1 MRSPTRPVRFLLG
14 DEVRELAHV
23 DPNTTVLN
31 YLRLHERRTGVK
43 EGCGEGDC
51 GACTVA
57 VAAVENGR
65 LVYRTVNS
73 CIQFVGTLD
82 GKQLLTAEDLAEPD
96 GTLHPAQQAL
106 VDTHGSQCGFC
117 TPGFVM
123 SLFVLYQCRDP
134 INRNRIDEALAGN
147 LCRCTGYGP
156 IIEAANKVRTVGA
169 IDSFTRRRGETVAT
183 LRRLGEGGM
192 AALEGAGCR
201 YFAPQSSAELAELL
215 LDHPDAIILGGGTDV
230 GLWITK
236 QLRQLRTII
245 YVGEV
250 GELKQI
256 SVGERWIEIGAA
268 VSYANT
274 QATFDEHHPDIGLM
288 MRRLGSE
295 HIRNAGT
302 IGGNIANS
310 SPIGDSPPPLIALG
324 SRLVLRRGDR
334 YREVA
339 LEDFFQEYGRQDR
352 QPGEFVAAVKVP
364 VANPNVTLRCYKI
377 SKRFD
382 QDISAVLG
390 AFALSLDG
398 KRVREIRICYGGMAG
413 TPKRAETAEALLAG
427 QNWSR
432 EAVEAACAAL
442 ERDYQPITD
451 MRASAAYRL
460 QVARNLL
467 RKFFIETTEPE
478 ARTRIVAERRAPHA
492 DA

>member
-1 MRSPTRPVRFLLG
+1 MRNPTRPVRFLLG
-14 DEVRELAHV
+14 DEVRELAPV
-23 DPNTTVLN
+23 DPNTPVLT
-31 YLRLHERRTGVK
+31 YLRLHERRTGVQ

-201 YFAPQSSAELAELL
+201 
-215 LDHPDAIILGGGTDV
+215 
-230 GLWITK
+230 
-236 QLRQLRTII
+236 
-245 YVGEV
+245 
-250 GELKQI
+250 
-256 SVGERWIEIGAA
+256 
-268 VSYANT
+268 
-274 QATFDEHHPDIGLM
+274 
-288 MRRLGSE
+288 
-295 HIRNAGT
+295 
-302 IGGNIANS
+302 
-310 SPIGDSPPPLIALG
+310 
-324 SRLVLRRGDR
+324 
-334 YREVA
+334 
-339 LEDFFQEYGRQDR
+339 
-352 QPGEFVAAVKVP
+352 
-364 VANPNVTLRCYKI
+364 
-377 SKRFD
+377 
-382 QDISAVLG
+382 
-390 AFALSLDG
+390 
-398 KRVREIRICYGGMAG
+398 
-413 TPKRAETAEALLAG
+413 
-427 QNWSR
+427 
-432 EAVEAACAAL
+432 
-442 ERDYQPITD
+442 
-451 MRASAAYRL
+451 
-460 QVARNLL
+460 
-467 RKFFIETTEPE
+467 
-478 ARTRIVAERRAPHA
+478 
-492 DA
+492 